1 MRSKG
6 MSIWRGVFKQAKEGQ
21 GVKII
26 YMTTKLVV

>member
-6 MSIWRGVFKQAKEGQ
+6 MSILRGVFKQAKEGQ
-21 GVKII
+21 GVKI